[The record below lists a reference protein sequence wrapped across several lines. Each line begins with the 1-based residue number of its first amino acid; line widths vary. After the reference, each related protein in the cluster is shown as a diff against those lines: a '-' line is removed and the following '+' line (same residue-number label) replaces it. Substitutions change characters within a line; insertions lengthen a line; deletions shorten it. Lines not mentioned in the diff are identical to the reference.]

1 MSTHKQTGP
10 GGLDVAMP
18 EKGYGFPPPAR
29 PFIDE
34 PIHPPVDWRECDFYP
49 ADEEEPVPMPP
60 IPGRRLFKPFGRIS
74 YPYAKPE
81 KIDSSSKKLAQLSQ
95 KAKVL
100 VQMIKDFEQKNKP
113 VIITIGGNSYQ
124 FGTKTI
130 TDFEGESATG
140 MYSTLICADS
150 VVDLQPADYTVDDS
164 QTRVA
169 LKSPTD
175 LLQSELARV
184 RKEITLAAEA
194 LSNEVTPVTEQ
205 SNIPGTGE

>member
-29 PFIDE
+29 CCIDE
-34 PIHPPVDWRECDFYP
+34 PIYPPIDWRECDFYP
-49 ADEEEPVPMPP
+49 ADEEEPVPMPHHF
-60 IPGRRLFKPFGRIS
+60 RPFGRKW
-74 YPYAKPE
+74 YPYPRPE
-81 KIDSSSKKLAQLSQ
+81 KIDGSSKKLARLSQ

-130 TDFEGESATG
+130 TDFEGESAEG
-140 MYSTLICADS
+140 MYSSLICADS
-150 VVDLQPADYTVDDS
+150 VVELQAADYTVDDS

-169 LKSPTD
+169 LKNPTD

-194 LSNEVTPVTEQ
+194 LSNEVTSATTET